1 VTVRELHATFA
12 QSRMVDARSLATF
25 AQSSAMI
32 MMIGRD

>member
-1 VTVRELHATFA
+1 MPGEWSLIERE
-12 QSRMVDARSLATF
+12 SRATF